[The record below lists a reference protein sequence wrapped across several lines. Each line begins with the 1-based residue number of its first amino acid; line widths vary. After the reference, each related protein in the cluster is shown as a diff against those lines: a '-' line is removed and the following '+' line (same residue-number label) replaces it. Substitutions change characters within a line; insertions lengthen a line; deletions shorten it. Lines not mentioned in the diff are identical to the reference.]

1 MNISDKIASVFRCE
15 RYGKLKGLILE
26 IAHDI
31 HYAEEGEKLVP
42 YEAFEVVGITRPD
55 EELAQFWIG
64 DKEYYYF
71 QKCKGAFEAFKSGDY
86 RQAESLLLDAKWDI
100 NEWAL
105 AHYLLGLIYME
116 ERRFKD
122 ALDQFSE
129 AVLYEPY
136 NTRPMAIL
144 KDLMLLV
151 LKNSQEV

>member
-1 MNISDKIASVFRCE
+1 MNVSEKIAAVFRCK
-15 RYGKLKGLILE
+15 RYGELKGLILE
-26 IAHDI
+26 IVHDMRNLSPD
-31 HYAEEGEKLVP
+31 EKLVP

-86 RQAESLLLDAKWDI
+86 RQSETLLLDAKWDI

-105 AHYLLGLIYME
+105 AHYLLGLLYME

-122 ALDQFSE
+122 AYDQFSE

-136 NTRPMAIL
+136 QTRPMAIL

-151 LKNSQEV
+151 LKNFQEV